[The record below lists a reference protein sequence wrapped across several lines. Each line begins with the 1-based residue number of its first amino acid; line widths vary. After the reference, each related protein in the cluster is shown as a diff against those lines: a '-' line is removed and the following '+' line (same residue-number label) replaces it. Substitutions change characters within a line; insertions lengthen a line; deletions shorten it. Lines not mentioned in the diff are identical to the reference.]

1 MKKLPAIV
9 CNSSGKVH
17 GEADGQVVGFNVK
30 KKKNKQ
36 PTTTTNQL
44 QQHPQMLEY
53 NIVNTFAF
61 TESF

>member
-30 KKKNKQ
+30 KKKKPKQPTINNNK
-36 PTTTTNQL
+36 PTTTTPPNVRK
-44 QQHPQMLEY
+44 QHC
-53 NIVNTFAF
+53 
-61 TESF
+61 

>member
-30 KKKNKQ
+30 KKKTQTTNNKQ
-36 PTTTTNQL
+36 QQTN
-44 QQHPQMLEY
+44 Y
-53 NIVNTFAF
+53 NNTPKC
-61 TESF
+61 

>member
-30 KKKNKQ
+30 KKNQTTNNKQ
-36 PTTTTNQL
+36 QQTN
-44 QQHPQMLEY
+44 Y
-53 NIVNTFAF
+53 NNTPKC
-61 TESF
+61 